1 VLLEP
6 APVARLHELVFDAY
20 QRLMPRPRESAPAVI
35 VEIDE
40 RALDAQGQWPWPRTR
55 VAELV
60 RAIARA
66 RPAAIGLDLLFTEP
80 DRSAADS
87 DRSLAQALQ
96 ESTTVLGIA
105 GLEQPDRRFPHPP
118 QAAPVR
124 LSGARDLPLRRF
136 PGHLQSRSQIDQA
149 ASGRG
154 LISADMREGVV
165 RTIPLVAHVNGVLT
179 PTLTIELLRTAAGL
193 PSLSIVDDGGEDVG
207 LQVGDIAI
215 PMQSDGSLQI
225 YFAQHDDAR
234 FISAQDVL
242 AGEVPSEALSGKVV
256 LLGVT
261 GLGLIDYQATPLGE
275 RVPGVE
281 IHAQILEQIFDGA
294 YLHRAGHARWLEAAL
309 LLAAGLLLVAV
320 VPVAKAWTSALLGL
334 ALLASLLLG
343 GILAFR
349 AGSLVDPAAP
359 AAGVVLVF
367 GSLLAFA
374 FAEADRQRRRLREAQ
389 ARVAGELEAARRIQ
403 MGLLPDPRALFARE
417 QRFALDATLSPAR
430 TVGGDFYDCF
440 MVDEHRLFF
449 VVADVS
455 GKGLPASLFMALSK
469 SLLKS
474 IALRQADADPG
485 AMLTLANAEIGRDNP
500 ESLFVTAYAGVLDTR
515 TGGLE
520 FSNAGHEP
528 AVSRREGTAPEV
540 LEHAGGPPL
549 CVIEGFQYP
558 TAHRQLS
565 PGETLCVVTDG
576 VTEAMDRRGE
586 LYGAR
591 RVRLLL
597 AASLDASPRTLV
609 DALIADV
616 RRFADGAEQADD
628 VTLLSVRWNGYQPM
642 SAAGAVCREDLALE
656 RRP

>member
-1 VLLEP
+1 V
-6 APVARLHELVFDAY
+6 VRLHELVFDAY
-20 QRLMPRPRESAPAVI
+20 QRLMPRPRESAPAII

-40 RALDAQGQWPWPRTR
+40 RALDAQGQWPWPRTQ

-80 DRSAADS
+80 DRSSADA

-96 ESTTVLGIA
+96 ESTSVLGIA
-105 GLEQPDRRFPHPP
+105 GLEQPDRRFPNPP
-118 QAAPVR
+118 QVAPVR
-124 LSGARDLPLRRF
+124 ISGARELPLRRF
-136 PGHLQSRSQIDQA
+136 AGHLQSRFQIDRA

-165 RTIPLVAHVNGVLT
+165 RTMPLVARVNGVLT
-179 PTLTIELLRTAAGL
+179 PTLTIELLRTAAGI
-193 PSLSIVDDGGEDVG
+193 PSLSIMDHGGEDVR
-207 LQVGDIAI
+207 LQVGDIAV

-225 YFAQHDDAR
+225 HFAPHDAER
-234 FISAQDVL
+234 FVSAQDVL
-242 AGEVPSEALSGKVV
+242 AGEVPPEVLRDKVV
-256 LLGVT
+256 LVGVT

-281 IHAQILEQIFDGA
+281 VHAQILEQIFDGA
-294 YLHRAGHARWLEAAL
+294 YLHRPGHARWLEAAS

-320 VPVAKAWTSALLGL
+320 VPVAKAWVSALIGL
-334 ALLASLLLG
+334 ALLGSFVLG
-343 GILAFR
+343 GLLTFK
-349 AGSLVDPAAP
+349 AGALIDPAAP
-359 AAGVVLVF
+359 AAGVVLLF

-403 MGLLPDPRALFARE
+403 MGLLPDPRALFADE
-417 QRFALDATLSPAR
+417 ARFSLEATLSPAR

-449 VVADVS
+449 IVADVS

-474 IALRQADADPG
+474 IALRQSEADPG

-515 TGGLE
+515 TGGLA

-528 AVSRREGTAPEV
+528 ALSLREGSPPEV
-540 LEHAGGPPL
+540 LEHSGGPPL

-558 TAHRQLS
+558 TAHRQLA

-576 VTEAMDRRGE
+576 VTEAMNPRGE
-586 LYGAR
+586 LYGSK
-591 RVRLLL
+591 RVRLLV
-597 AASLDASPRTLV
+597 AAGTDANPRKLV
-609 DALIADV
+609 DALAADV

-628 VTLLSVRWNGYQPM
+628 ITLLGVRWNGFQPM
-642 SAAGAVCREDLALE
+642 SGAAAEERWQDLALE
-656 RRP
+656 PRA